1 MEVISNQSVH
11 VFVNK
16 LINVPS
22 NSRKTDDANSD
33 SVYSGPDLKKKTN
46 DKADGKIGT
55 ANLYEDLD
63 RVNSDLKK
71 NEIDPKERK
80 KETSEGNV
88 GADLCD
94 DSDDETHDV
103 KKIEYDGAMLDKLK
117 VDCWDRT
124 SLDDDGTKT
133 DGKNNGQ
140 SSSGTKPVPTVGNLY
155 TRVHRNENSKKVK
168 AFKNYHTLSEF
179 EKIDVKKY
187 FSFL

>member
-1 MEVISNQSVH
+1 M
-11 VFVNK
+11 
-16 LINVPS
+16 PS

-71 NEIDPKERK
+71 NEIDPKGRK
-80 KETSEGNV
+80 KGTSGGNV
-88 GADLCD
+88 GADLSD

-124 SLDDDGTKT
+124 SLNDDGTKT
-133 DGKNNGQ
+133 DGKNTGQ
-140 SSSGTKPVPTVGNLY
+140 SSSGTKPVATVGNLY

-168 AFKNYHTLSEF
+168 AFKNYRH
-179 EKIDVKKY
+179 IV
-187 FSFL
+187 